1 MGLENPLWGG
11 AKIRDVLV
19 ELGYQQLD
27 VGTIRN
33 YMKKRSKDPSGT
45 WKAFSR
51 NHMNVVWGMDFCVVR
66 SVGFKGLYV
75 FVVLDH
81 VIVWNASHLENLLT
95 EYVE

>member
-45 WKAFSR
+45 WKAFLR
-51 NHMNVVWGMDFCVVR
+51 NHMNV
-66 SVGFKGLYV
+66 
-75 FVVLDH
+75 
-81 VIVWNASHLENLLT
+81 A
-95 EYVE
+95 